1 MERYDVEIFS
11 QVTEIL
17 AQVCGE
23 PQILENPEIEL
34 IETGLLDS
42 LALIEL
48 LAVLEDRFELELSP
62 SRIDPIIW
70 HKAETIAKL
79 VEEQRKWG

>member
-1 MERYDVEIFS
+1 MKQYHGEILS
-11 QVTEIL
+11 RVTEIL

-23 PQILENPEIEL
+23 SQILQNPEIEL

-48 LAVLEDRFELELSP
+48 LAALEDQFGLELSP
-62 SRIDPIIW
+62 SRIDPIVW

-79 VEEQRKWG
+79 VEAQGKWG

>member
-1 MERYDVEIFS
+1 MKQYHGEILS
-11 QVTEIL
+11 RVTEIL

-23 PQILENPEIEL
+23 SQILQNPEIEL

-48 LAVLEDRFELELSP
+48 LEALEDQFGLELSP
-62 SRIDPIIW
+62 SRIDPIVW

-79 VEEQRKWG
+79 VEAQGKWG